1 MIKLTDINIAQVE
14 QIDSDAAAILSS
26 AVQTTKK
33 ILERREALD
42 RAGQKH
48 QPLYVMAGE
57 THDRPSHMLHHLLVL
72 EGLKQADEKLLVG
85 IERPSDSA
93 DDNYLDHYLT
103 HVARVKPEDR
113 AAHKALYQKNAY
125 FKGAVDLYYTMNE
138 QLKTASHSHGLLHYN
153 MFKMHAQ
160 GKGNFC
166 GLRTD
171 APRLKEKFLNAADP
185 TVQNIMLKAFGEV
198 TKNMSLVNQEGM
210 YIRNRYMAQRL
221 YDVAQKFKPRIA
233 LQLCGR
239 THVNGDEQPFHA
251 AVSHHKEGLC
261 NIFKQSAQP
270 VLGVFLGPEQPT
282 YQGLKDNEII
292 KCPRLPNISAQYNP
306 TKQKH
311 MRKKSDS
318 FWGSLVDFWNGND
331 SLSITSGEE
340 EMIYVNEKLD
350 NMGLTHLRTGF
361 GLR

>member
-42 RAGQKH
+42 RAGQKD

-85 IERPSDSA
+85 VERPSDSA
-93 DDNYLDHYLT
+93 DDHYLDHYLKY
-103 HVARVKPEDR
+103 VARVSPADH
-113 AAHKALYQKNAY
+113 AAHKDIYKKNAY

-138 QLKTASHSHGLLHYN
+138 QLKMASYSHGLLHYN
-153 MFKMHAQ
+153 MFKMQAQ

-171 APRLKEKFLNAADP
+171 APRLKEKFLNPADP
-185 TVQNIMLKAFGEV
+185 AVQNIMLKAFGTV
-198 TKNMSLVNQEGM
+198 KKNMSLVNQEGM

-239 THVNGDEQPFHA
+239 THVNGDEQPFYA
-251 AVSHHKEGLC
+251 GVSHHKEGLC

-270 VLGVFLGPEQPT
+270 VIGVFLGPEQPT

-306 TKQKH
+306 IKQKK

-318 FWGSLVDFWNGND
+318 FWGSFVDFWTGND
-331 SLSITSGEE
+331 SLGINSGEE
-340 EMIYVNEKLD
+340 EMLYVHEKLD
-350 NMGLTHLRTGF
+350 NMGLMHLRKGF
-361 GLR
+361 DLR